1 MKAWRE
7 EALCEPGELLGDG
20 GSVNPSVLG
29 ELRGTTQIM
38 VLGLPR
44 GCDQQGPGHGKAG
57 QEQTLLPF
65 QSFRIPGGVEGIV
78 CCSLRRLL
86 VLSVLWAELCSAKG
100 NPRMVWFFPRGKEI
114 RREKALILMG
124 GRSLGSLRQ
133 IPGNVS
139 KWIQL
144 NK

>member
-1 MKAWRE
+1 MARLGRNKLCSHSRASGYLGVWRE
-7 EALCEPGELLGDG
+7 LFAVRSGD
-20 GSVNPSVLG
+20 
-29 ELRGTTQIM
+29 
-38 VLGLPR
+38 
-44 GCDQQGPGHGKAG
+44 C
-57 QEQTLLPF
+57 
-65 QSFRIPGGVEGIV
+65 
-78 CCSLRRLL
+78 L
-86 VLSVLWAELCSAKG
+86 VLSVLWAELCTAKG